1 VKIKPS
7 ALLPPLVAIVILVL
21 TLQYTRGALQA
32 SGAWRTEPRI
42 PRITSED
49 PYLRIDRILARPKFA
64 TSAVSPRNPFAY
76 GVAPQPVV
84 VNRGGGTTRPT
95 PRPALPRPQLT
106 AILWD
111 ADPRAMIR
119 YDGRDYTV
127 RENSLFAEFRVASIT
142 KTNVTLERNGS
153 PIVLSLRPRGE

>member
-1 VKIKPS
+1 MKIKPS
-7 ALLPPLVAIVILVL
+7 AFFPPVIAAVFLVL
-21 TLQYTRGALQA
+21 TLQYTRGALKA
-32 SGAWRTEPRI
+32 SGAWRAVPRT
-42 PRITSED
+42 PQVASED
-49 PYLRIDRILARPKFA
+49 PYSRIDRILARPKFEIN
-64 TSAVSPRNPFAY
+64 AVPTRNPFAY
-76 GVAPQPVV
+76 GAVPSPAVV
-84 VNRGGGTTRPT
+84 VRGSSTRPKPPPT
-95 PRPALPRPQLT
+95 LARPQLT

-127 RENSLFAEFRVASIT
+127 RENSLFAEFRVAKIT

>member
-1 VKIKPS
+1 V
-7 ALLPPLVAIVILVL
+7 LV
-21 TLQYTRGALQA
+21 
-32 SGAWRTEPRI
+32 
-42 PRITSED
+42 
-49 PYLRIDRILARPKFA
+49 
-64 TSAVSPRNPFAY
+64 
-76 GVAPQPVV
+76 
-84 VNRGGGTTRPT
+84 
-95 PRPALPRPQLT
+95 RPQLT

-142 KTNVTLERNGS
+142 KSNVTLERNGS